1 MPPACCQKALMRGFL
16 RGDSCYRF
24 TMILMLSRTAL
35 LLAITSCTCSAFSQE
50 PTTTPSD
57 QPCSQLKIAPTSTR
71 LVLPEDQ
78 ASGLLIHKVEVKY
91 PGIARAARISGT
103 VILQAAVTRNG
114 EVSDIRPLCGPKI
127 LQEACI
133 KAVRKWKYR
142 PYLLNGE
149 PVELETTITSVFRL
163 GDPK

>member
-1 MPPACCQKALMRGFL
+1 MGDFL
-16 RGDSCYRF
+16 CDDLCYRF
-24 TMILMLSRTAL
+24 TMITMLFRTML
-35 LLAITSCTCSAFSQE
+35 LLATISCCRSAFSQE
-50 PTTTPSD
+50 PTLAQSD